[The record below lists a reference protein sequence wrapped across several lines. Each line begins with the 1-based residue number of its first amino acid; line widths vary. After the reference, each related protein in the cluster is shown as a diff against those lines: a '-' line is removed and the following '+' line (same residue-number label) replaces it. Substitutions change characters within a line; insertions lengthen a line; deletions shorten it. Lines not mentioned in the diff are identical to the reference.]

1 MEMQVR
7 KFGWVGLYAIA
18 MAYLESA
25 VVVYLRKMYHLGDD
39 LTHIPNFDPTL
50 ARIEIGREIATLFM
64 LLAVGWIAGR
74 TVQSKIAFAFFT
86 FGVWDIFYYF
96 WLWVF
101 IGWPASPLEWDILF
115 LVPLPWWGPVISPML
130 IAGLMVVG
138 GIAAVWVEDKGW
150 QVRPKRTEWGLV
162 LAGMALALVA
172 FMWDAIGSFPQS
184 FNDFDTVKP
193 STFAWWLYLPG
204 LVLMTW
210 AVWRTTWANPKQV
223 ATT

>member
-1 MEMQVR
+1 MQVK

-25 VVVYLRKMYHLGDD
+25 VVVYLRKLYNLGDD

-74 TVQSKIAFAFFT
+74 TIQSKIAFAFFT
-86 FGVWDIFYYF
+86 FGLWDIFYYF

-130 IAGLMVVG
+130 IAGLMVMG
-138 GIAAVWVEDKGW
+138 GIAAVWVEDKSW
-150 QVRPKRTEWGLV
+150 QVRPKRLEWGMV
-162 LAGMALALVA
+162 LAGMTLALVA
-172 FMWDAIGSFPQS
+172 FMWDAIGSLPLS

-204 LVLMTW
+204 LALMTW
-210 AVWRTTWANPKQV
+210 AVWRTTWANPRET
-223 ATT
+223 A